1 MHWGLAAVFACAIFE
16 GDVSLVLAGVV
27 SQLGYTRLPAV
38 AVLGTLGLLAADTF
52 WFCVGRWRSGWVRGT
67 RLYSRAESTIRQV
80 ANRLGPAQI
89 ILSRFV
95 YGTRVPTMFFWGVLG
110 LSFRRFLSMDLIG
123 TCLWSALLTGAGY
136 ALSGS
141 ATVLI
146 GRMERAEIWVL
157 SVTIAAAVIF
167 LVWRGLVRKRRSRGA
182 PLPSSSS

>member
-1 MHWGLAAVFACAIFE
+1 
-16 GDVSLVLAGVV
+16 
-27 SQLGYTRLPAV
+27 
-38 AVLGTLGLLAADTF
+38 
-52 WFCVGRWRSGWVRGT
+52 
-67 RLYSRAESTIRQV
+67 
-80 ANRLGPAQI
+80 
-89 ILSRFV
+89 
-95 YGTRVPTMFFWGVLG
+95 MFFWGVLG